1 MMVIHLNTE
10 TILNTVVSKRKK
22 KKSTV
27 SFFWLGNRKTYDDVT
42 IRNEMTRKGM

>member
-10 TILNTVVSKRKK
+10 TILNAVVSKRKK
-22 KKSTV
+22 EVQSGV
-27 SFFWLGNRKTYDDVT
+27 FVFGNRKTYDDVT